1 MRRKNSNGADTGF
14 ENKLWEM
21 ADKLIEHV
29 DAPGYKPC
37 CSRADLL
44 KMHIRCVP
52 GEIQAIRVG
61 QRDIIHRS
69 RRPRRYAS
77 RQYLPGSKGCPR
89 EQTSGKRQTA
99 KRRQAGR
106 YRHLHAGIRIH
117 TTWRLAMTNPAIRG
131 MDVDWGS
138 RHADSFLS
146 DLHRDIRGAMD
157 AGEYEDVH
165 GFCKSSMAGEIMDHG
180 YVLASGRYVGAAET
194 PDDGE
199 PFDEKMKQLTTELIG
214 RLSNRVSLG
223 RQLRRILGFWVLEV
237 NNGIRPIVFE

>member
-1 MRRKNSNGADTGF
+1 
-14 ENKLWEM
+14 
-21 ADKLIEHV
+21 
-29 DAPGYKPC
+29 
-37 CSRADLL
+37 
-44 KMHIRCVP
+44 
-52 GEIQAIRVG
+52 
-61 QRDIIHRS
+61 
-69 RRPRRYAS
+69 
-77 RQYLPGSKGCPR
+77 
-89 EQTSGKRQTA
+89 
-99 KRRQAGR
+99 
-106 YRHLHAGIRIH
+106 
-117 TTWRLAMTNPAIRG
+117 MTNPAIRG

-199 PFDEKMKQLTTELIG
+199 PFDEKMEQLTTELIG